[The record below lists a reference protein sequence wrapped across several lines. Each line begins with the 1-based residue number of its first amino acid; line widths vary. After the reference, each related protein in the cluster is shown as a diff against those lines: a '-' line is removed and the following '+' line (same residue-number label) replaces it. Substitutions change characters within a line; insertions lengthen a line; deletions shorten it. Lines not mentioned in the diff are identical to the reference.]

1 MIETYMQMDNKV
13 TCIVL
18 MQLLYMY
25 VASTHC
31 EIAFTHVSCSQ
42 PPNAQAQT
50 QIIVI
55 LSSL

>member
-25 VASTHC
+25 VASTHVHIVKLHLHMF
-31 EIAFTHVSCSQ
+31 IAVNHQ
-42 PPNAQAQT
+42 MPRPK
-50 QIIVI
+50 
-55 LSSL
+55 LKLL